1 MRIPRPPRRLR
12 VRVAQVF
19 TPMSPRQP
27 RAFRPAWWTL
37 AGWYTRTAVGCG
49 PTVQQPAAG
58 PRSGGT
64 GDDHNGRRSRW
75 WRHPWVGGIGGA
87 TTYHPASR
95 TGARA
100 DIVPARAITAP
111 PVGLAQHQARSEPQ
125 PAATAY
131 GPTPTARVRV
141 VLLPHARAEP
151 SDTPSDT
158 PANNPRTGRV
168 TGMNQGDSG
177 FRK

>member
-1 MRIPRPPRRLR
+1 MRIPGPPRRLR
-12 VRVAQVF
+12 ARVARVS

-37 AGWYTRTAVGCG
+37 VGWYTRTAVGCD

-64 GDDHNGRRSRW
+64 GDQHNGRRSRW
-75 WRHPWVGGIGGA
+75 WRRPWVGGIGGA

-100 DIVPARAITAP
+100 DIVPARAIAAP

-125 PAATAY
+125 PAATAH
-131 GPTPTARVRV
+131 GPTPAARVRV

-151 SDTPSDT
+151 SDTQ
-158 PANNPRTGRV
+158 ANNPRTGRV
-168 TGMNQGDSG
+168 TGMNQDDSG